1 MFLQFYIQ
9 AVTQKYG
16 KTNNCFYLMC
26 GIAGI
31 ISKTNTA
38 SLKDSVFAMSQAIKH
53 RGPDGE
59 GFAFF
64 SETKSVPAYSDETP
78 LINKESNSFLFNPS
92 VSLQNIDTGFN
103 LALAHRRLSIIDLS
117 DAGHQPMCD
126 TTGDY
131 WITFN
136 GEIFNYIELKEDL
149 INKGHIFVTHTDT
162 EVVLASYKEWGFEC
176 LQKFNGMF
184 AFALHDKKNNQLFCA
199 RDRVG
204 VKPFYYSNT
213 TNSFSFA
220 SEYKAFIKS
229 KLIKFEINE
238 IQEFDFIV
246 NGNLENTEQSLFSGI
261 SELKP
266 SHYLVYNLSS
276 HSFKLT
282 NYYSLPTKLIISK
295 SETEIIQSIEVKL
308 VKSIQLRL
316 RSDVEVGSCLSGG
329 IDSSIIAGIV
339 KQLQPD
345 NQMKLFTAV
354 FPNESFDETNYAKLV
369 ANHVNGNWQT
379 VSPTAGE
386 FFKDIETLN
395 YFQDLPIWSTSTY
408 AQHRVMKLAFE
419 NNIKVVLDGQGAD
432 ELFAGYSHHYMALW
446 KENFG
451 FKTLSQIKE
460 AKQTVPNAYQLFGKQ
475 LIKDALGL
483 SVDYSNYFVPNKK
496 SYGKSENE
504 KLASTLNEQLSLDY
518 KGKLKSFLKCE
529 DRCSMAFGI
538 ESRVPFADD
547 LELVNYIFS
556 IAGNRKIKKGI
567 SKYLLR
573 EATRQYIPQQIY
585 NRTDK
590 IGFESPVQK
599 WLLPNKKQIMDT
611 INHQLNFVNV
621 DFLNSNFETLLK
633 QKPGFLLRLY
643 SFSIWKKVFSG
654 F

>member
-1 MFLQFYIQ
+1 
-9 AVTQKYG
+9 
-16 KTNNCFYLMC
+16 MC
-26 GIAGI
+26 GITGI
-31 ISKTNTA
+31 ISKTN
-38 SLKDSVFAMSQAIKH
+38 SISIKDMVFAMSQAIKH

-59 GFAFF
+59 GFVFF
-64 SETKSVPAYSDETP
+64 SETKSLAAYSDETP
-78 LINKESNSFLFNPS
+78 QINRENKSFLFNPS
-92 VSLQNIDTGFN
+92 VSLQNVDDSFS
-103 LALAHRRLSIIDLS
+103 LAFAHRRLSIIDLS
-117 DAGHQPMCD
+117 EAGHQPMCD
-126 TTGDY
+126 ITGDY

-136 GEIFNYIELKEDL
+136 GEVFNYIELKEEL
-149 INKGHIFVTHTDT
+149 KIKGHFFVTHTDT

-184 AFALHDKKNNQLFCA
+184 AFALYDKKNNQLFCA

-213 TNSFSFA
+213 SDSFSFA
-220 SEYKAFIKS
+220 SEYKVFVKAG
-229 KLIKFEINE
+229 LIKFQINE
-238 IQEFDFIV
+238 TQQFDFIV
-246 NGNLENTEQSLFSGI
+246 NANLENTDQSLFSGI

-276 HSFKLT
+276 NTVALT
-282 NYYSLPTKLIISK
+282 NYYSLPTQIVNSK
-295 SETEIIQSIEVKL
+295 SDSEIIQSIEEKIVKAI
-308 VKSIQLRL
+308 KLRL
-316 RSDVEVGSCLSGG
+316 RSDVEIGSCLSGG
-329 IDSSIIAGIV
+329 LDSSIIAGIS
-339 KQLQPD
+339 KYLQP
-345 NQMKLFTAV
+345 NKQMKLFTAV

-379 VSPTAGE
+379 VSPTSDE
-386 FFKDIETLN
+386 FFRDIETLN
-395 YFQDLPIWSTSTY
+395 YSQDLPIWSTSTY

-460 AKQTVPNAYQLFGKQ
+460 AKQTVPSAYQLFGKQ
-475 LIKDALGL
+475 LIKDAFGL
-483 SVDYSNYFVPNKK
+483 SVNYSNYFVADKK
-496 SYGKSENE
+496 TFGKSKNE

-547 LELVNYIFS
+547 VELVDLIFS
-556 IAGNRKIKKGI
+556 IHGNKKIQHGI
-567 SKYLLR
+567 SKHLLR
-573 EATRQYIPQQIY
+573 EATKQYIPQQIY

-599 WLLPNKKQIMDT
+599 WLLPNKKQIIDT
-611 INHQLNFVNV
+611 ITHQLDFVNA
-621 DFLNSNFETLLK
+621 DFLQSNFETLLK
-633 QKPGFLLRLY
+633 QKPAFLLRLY
-643 SFSIWKKVFSG
+643 SFSIWKKVFSE